1 MINKMT
7 IQFAVKAN
15 HHVDADNEILIGYI
29 KRTNKSSWLF
39 YLTGAKTGVRKN
51 LNKDKWIL
59 FGGLLGARAHL
70 RKVLEDELYD
80 LDLRADSIQCQIDS
94 LSEVM
99 P

>member
-1 MINKMT
+1 MTNKIT

-15 HHVDADNEILIGYI
+15 HHVDEDSEILIGYV
-29 KRTNKSSWLF
+29 KKNNKNSWLF
-39 YLTGAKTGVRKN
+39 YLSGTRSGERKH
-51 LNKDKWIL
+51 LNKTKWII
-59 FGGLLGARAHL
+59 FGSLLGARAHL

>member
-1 MINKMT
+1 MTNKMT

-29 KRTNKSSWLF
+29 KKENKNSWAF
-39 YLTGAKTGVRKN
+39 FLTGKRAGQKKH
-51 LNKDKWIL
+51 LHKDKWIL
-59 FGGLLGARAHL
+59 FGNLWGARAHL

>member
-1 MINKMT
+1 MNNKMT

-39 YLTGAKTGVRKN
+39 YLTGTRTGVRKN

-99 P
+99 I